1 MVFGTILKTDNVSEM
16 VDKINDSFENAVERS
31 EVAFSESYLT
41 SIAQLD
47 NIKLSTIVTVQGA
60 SGNAIPFKNDS
71 IVIVAKEK
79 ERVLQI
85 TFDNLGV
92 IYNRVFTTTWSVWKK
107 ADYVNLAE
115 VQSTIQGSKL
125 YTASASDNTGTTGF
139 QKGNSITKPFIGFS
153 NKDST
158 TPSDY
163 VWVANGSSSLKIM
176 WAKDATGKDATAT
189 TPTEP
194 EKLSTFKYI
203 GIGTQTST
211 ALTDYYW
218 TLNPSVVAQLE
229 NTTKFITSNYIRSIG
244 SEIQAELLPTTKLTI
259 STEVLPVLIGAET
272 LVSVASNEIT
282 FKKTGTYLVEVDYN
296 FSIVGASAAATSNIY
311 CTNST
316 GDVVIDVLG
325 SNELNAEGKS
335 LRTTFEHNTST
346 QGNVISFKASL
357 ENAGELNAKVQ
368 LRLIKITSIK

>member
-1 MVFGTILKTDNVSEM
+1 MVFREILKTDNVSEM
-16 VDKINDSFENAVERS
+16 VDKINDSLEDTVERS
-31 EVAFSESYLT
+31 EVAFSESSLT

-47 NIKLSTIVTVQGA
+47 NIKLSTIAAVQGA

-85 TFDNLGV
+85 TFNNLGV
-92 IYNRVFTTTWSVWKK
+92 IYNRVFTTTWSAWKK

-115 VQSTIQGSKL
+115 VQSTIQESKI

-158 TPSDY
+158 APTDY
-163 VWVANGSSSLKIM
+163 VWIANGSSSLNIM
-176 WAKDATGKDATAT
+176 WAKDANGTDATAT

-194 EKLSTFKYI
+194 EKLTTFKYI
-203 GIGTQTST
+203 GIGTQAST
-211 ALTDYYW
+211 AITDYYW

-229 NTTKFITSNYIRSIG
+229 NTTKFIVSNYIRSIG
-244 SEIQAELLPTTKLTI
+244 SEIQTELLPTTKLTI
-259 STEVLPVLIGAET
+259 GTEVLPVLSGVET
-272 LVSVASNEIT
+272 LVSAASNEIT
-282 FKKTGTYLVEVDYN
+282 FKKTGTYLVELDYN
-296 FSIVGASAAATSNIY
+296 FSIVGAAAAATSTIY
-311 CTNST
+311 CTNSI
-316 GDVVIDVLG
+316 GDVAIDVL
-325 SNELNAEGKS
+325 SSKELNAEGKS
-335 LRTTFEHNTST
+335 LRITFEHNTST

-357 ENAGELNAKVQ
+357 KNASGLNAKVQ